1 MMKKSFL
8 LTIVV
13 LSGLAVSFLDH
24 TVGSQIDLLTK
35 KFMLDYG
42 YDNFWKMVINTGYFV
57 VFCAVLHRFY
67 QYDRMLNFLEKAINA
82 KTSESLSKEE
92 KNKIYLSVLERWD
105 MSQDS
110 YKASSGS
117 VFLNSFLLTVMLAPS
132 FSFVVKSVSGGILV
146 FLVLIMVGVLLKNKL
161 KNLEKLSYRLRTIF
175 LDSPELRLAGI
186 DLRNA
191 INKNNLVVR
200 LADKIDPD
208 DGALKSIVVSV
219 LISIGLILSVLALM
233 I

>member
-1 MMKKSFL
+1 MKKSFL
-8 LTIVV
+8 LTIVI
-13 LSGLAVSFLDH
+13 LSGLAVVFLDH

-35 KFMLDYG
+35 KFMLSYG
-42 YDNFWKMVINTGYFV
+42 YDNFWEMVINTGYFV

-105 MSQDS
+105 MSHPF

-117 VFLNSFLLTVMLAPS
+117 VFLNSFLLTIMLAPS
-132 FSFVVKSVSGGILV
+132 FSFVVKSVSGGVLV
-146 FLVLIMVGVLLKNKL
+146 FFVLMTIGVLLKNKL
-161 KNLEKLSYRLRTIF
+161 KNLEKLSHRLRIKY
-175 LDSPELRLAGI
+175 LDRAELRLAGI
-186 DLRNA
+186 DVRNA
-191 INKNNLVVR
+191 INKNNIVVR

-219 LISIGLILSVLALM
+219 LISIGLILSVLALTM
-233 I
+233 H